1 MIQEQQKQT
10 YFRPRKTARMEPGL
24 RHVMRDFQYGIPVAE
39 TKDERIPETGHPW
52 VHVMRYRFGRIDG
65 WLAVDAFH
73 NMNTAFLRPKRDA
86 AIATILEEC
95 GVFATTESLHRE
107 TFPPVFLT
115 HHIVKEVTLD
125 RLRADMDYMFGL
137 SLVLRWSPDN
147 DEDCIEREI
156 LPQCRVA
163 PLIYS
168 AVETGRR
175 AIVHRIGTEQ
185 NLRHIAKYG
194 AKTTER
200 NTDMLG
206 RFLGHERPEIEE
218 EITHCAQKWLEMT
231 LDAGVTWGKDTDNS
245 TENVHE
251 EVLPHRES

>member
-1 MIQEQQKQT
+1 
-10 YFRPRKTARMEPGL
+10 
-24 RHVMRDFQYGIPVAE
+24 MRNFQYGTPDAE
-39 TKDERIPETGHPW
+39 KTDERIPGTGHPW
-52 VHVMRYRFGRIDG
+52 VQVMRYRFGRIDG

-73 NMNTAFLRPKRDA
+73 NVNAAFRRPKRDE
-86 AIATILEEC
+86 AITTILEEC

-115 HHIVKEVTLD
+115 HHIVKEASLD
-125 RLRADMDYMFGL
+125 RLRADLEYMFGL

-168 AVETGRR
+168 AMETGRR
-175 AIVHRIGTEQ
+175 VIVHRIGTEQ
-185 NLRHIAKYG
+185 NLRHIAKHG

-200 NTDMLG
+200 NTDVLG
-206 RFLGHERPEIEE
+206 RFYDHERKEIEE
-218 EITHCAQKWLEMT
+218 QTTESVRGWLERT

-251 EVLPHRES
+251 EVLPNLVS